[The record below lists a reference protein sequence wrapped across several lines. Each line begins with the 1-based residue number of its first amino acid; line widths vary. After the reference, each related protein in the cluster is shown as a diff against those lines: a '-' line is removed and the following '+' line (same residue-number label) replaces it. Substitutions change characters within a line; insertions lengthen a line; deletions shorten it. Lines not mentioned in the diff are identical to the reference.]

1 MADFTV
7 IGDIGET
14 LKKLLMDDPWTGIIP
29 KPEITFKSPKEI
41 KDDGGSTNKV
51 SLFIYQI
58 VENPHLK
65 NEEPIRVGDSQ
76 VQTPPLVLDLF
87 YLVTPYS
94 DDKTQEKYILG
105 KVMQIFYD
113 HAVLSGTVLQG
124 SLAGSDY
131 ELRLVA
137 HPLSLDDLTKLW
149 SSFQEVAYRLS
160 VGYLVT
166 PVKIDSYRQLGIQRV
181 VSKEVGH
188 YFTEPKKD
196 T

>member
-1 MADFTV
+1 MSDFTV
-7 IGDIGET
+7 LGDVGET
-14 LKKLLMDDPWTGIIP
+14 LKRLLEDDPWTGVMP

-41 KDDGGSTNKV
+41 KDDGGSANKV
-51 SLFIYQI
+51 SLFLYQI
-58 VENPHLK
+58 IENPYLK

-113 HAVLSGTVLQG
+113 EAVLSGTVLQG
-124 SLAGSDY
+124 SLAGTDD

-149 SSFQEVAYRLS
+149 SAFQDVAYRLS

-166 PVKIDSYRQLGIQRV
+166 PVRIDSARLLGMQRV
-181 VSKEVGH
+181 ISKQIGQAFMEG
-188 YFTEPKKD
+188 K
-196 T
+196 